1 MNGLIVVVWLGV
13 YARSVAR
20 ANDLLTVHSKTS
32 IEVLIQRD
40 RLWIALGLVAAILL
54 AWVYLLREAGA
65 MNTEAQLHAAMGVA
79 GMNMRVW
86 DASDWMALFV
96 MWAVMMAGMMLPSAA
111 PVIVLVLGA
120 YRLRSD
126 ARARMAAVAF
136 IGGYLAVWTS
146 FSAAAALGQL
156 TLHRAALLNDD
167 MRLHSAL
174 VSGVLLLMAGVYE
187 WLPVKNRCLVQCQAP
202 LAFLTQHWRTGVR
215 GGFSMGMCHGAFC
228 VGCCWLLMTLL
239 FVLGVMN
246 VLWIAV
252 LAAVVMIEKLSR
264 HGRTAARMF
273 GLATAS
279 WGIYLLVVR

>member
-1 MNGLIVVVWLGV
+1 MN
-13 YARSVAR
+13 
-20 ANDLLTVHSKTS
+20 SKTS
-32 IEVLIQRD
+32 IEVLVQRD
-40 RLWIALGLVAAILL
+40 RLWIALGLVAAIVL
-54 AWVYLLREAGA
+54 AWVYLLREATA
-65 MNTEAQLHAAMGVA
+65 MDASAAEAQMHAAMGMA
-79 GMNMRVW
+79 GINMRAW
-86 DASDWMALFV
+86 DASDWVALFV

-111 PVIVLVLGA
+111 PVIILVLGA
-120 YRLRSD
+120 YRLRGD

-136 IGGYLAVWTS
+136 IGGYLVVWTS

-156 TLHRAALLNDD
+156 ALHRAALLSDD
-167 MRLHSAL
+167 MRLHSAI
-174 VSGVLLLMAGVYE
+174 VSGVLLLIAGAYQ

-202 LAFLTQHWRTGVR
+202 LAFLTQHWRTGVS
-215 GGFSMGMCHGAFC
+215 GGLSMGMRHGTFC

-246 VLWIAV
+246 LLWIAI

-264 HGRTAARMF
+264 HGRTAARVF